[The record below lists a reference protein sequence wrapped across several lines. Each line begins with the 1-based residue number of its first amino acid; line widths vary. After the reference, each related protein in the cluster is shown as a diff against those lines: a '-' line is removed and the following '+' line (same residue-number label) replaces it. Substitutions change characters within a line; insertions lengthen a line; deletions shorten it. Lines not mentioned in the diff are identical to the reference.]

1 MKIPYIFLLTIW
13 LACCA
18 SSNNSIWQDQ
28 NFSDKTFGIDTQQVT
43 FEVQLESISDTLV
56 QQLNEHILDIL
67 MNELLKPTLAGYTEL
82 ANKNIKYTR
91 EPGNA
96 DLFIV
101 VKSLILKKGLTIN
114 VTRPGPVYQIEVYTS
129 HNSETHETGVGR
141 YSGTANFAEMVG
153 GDKAFYQPDEND
165 LENTNYQLKTLDAAL
180 RKALGKVFKNYFG
193 LKNYM

>member
-1 MKIPYIFLLTIW
+1 MKTPSIFLLTIW
-13 LACCA
+13 LAGCA

-28 NFSDKTFGIDTQQVT
+28 NLSGKTIGIDTQQMT
-43 FEVQLESISDTLV
+43 FDVQLESISDTLV
-56 QQLNEHILDIL
+56 QQLNEHILDSL
-67 MNELLKPTLAGYTEL
+67 MNKLLKQTLTGYSEL
-82 ANKNIKYTR
+82 TNKNIKYTR
-91 EPGNA
+91 EPGKA
-96 DLFIV
+96 DLLIV
-101 VKSLILKKGLTIN
+101 VDSLILKKGFTIN
-114 VTRPGPVYQIEVYTS
+114 LTRPGPVYQIEVYTS
-129 HNSETHETGVGR
+129 NNSETYETGVGR